1 MTDIADKFKIELEKS
16 RSKKLVDLLI
26 LINKVPETYSVCS
39 DNGNTKVMIP
49 LGNHHNLMG
58 QLKTYL
64 NSIKNSHEQKYSY
77 SEMYGVIQTNL
88 TAKEATSLYE
98 NKKFKRKVTLL
109 PGNLI
114 VTLKP

>member
-1 MTDIADKFKIELEKS
+1 MTDIADKFKEKLKKS
-16 RSKKLVDLLI
+16 KSKKSVDLLI
-26 LINKVPETYSVCS
+26 LINKIPETYSVCS
-39 DNGNTKVMIP
+39 DNGKTRVVIP
-49 LGNHHNLMG
+49 LGNHKNLMG

-64 NSIKNSHEQKYSY
+64 NSFQNGHEQNYDFA
-77 SEMYGVIQTNL
+77 EMYGLIQTNL

-98 NKKFKRKVTLL
+98 NKKFKGKVTLL